1 MEWFESLVLG
11 VVQGITEFLPVSSD
25 GHLTITQMAF
35 AWLTGESRSGQEN
48 LFFDIMLHVGTLAA
62 ILLYYRSAI
71 WQGARGLL
79 LDASDVP
86 PGFDRKSVFRVGLL
100 AAVATSPLVPFALFF
115 KKRLEEMF
123 QSSQAAG
130 VGFLITA
137 AVLLVSYRLKGSDGE
152 KGPAQT
158 TWLDALLIGIA
169 QMFAPLPGV
178 SRSGLTVA
186 AALGLGFSRTWS
198 VGFSLL
204 IAVPAICGAA
214 VFELKDAIKDPAA
227 LGLTPDRMAQTLAAT
242 VVAGLVGY
250 LAILWLIRVV
260 RAGRLWYFSV
270 YLIVLGALV
279 LALSRVSGGSR
290 DGGGAK
296 ALDRTT
302 GRGDSRSAD
311 RRTGAGAGLF
321 VDRAHPAGSR
331 PVDFQADVLSP
342 RHGAGGRSPGLLLGR
357 FVANGPAGG
366 G

>member
-1 MEWFESLVLG
+1 MEWLESLILG

-35 AWLTGESRSGQEN
+35 AWLTGQSRSGQEN

-62 ILLYYRSAI
+62 ILLYYRNAI
-71 WQGARGLL
+71 WQGARGFL
-79 LDASDVP
+79 LDATDVP
-86 PGFDRKSVFRVGLL
+86 PGFDRQSVLRVGLL

-137 AVLLVSYRLKGSDGE
+137 AVLLLVSYRLQGPDGE

-178 SRSGLTVA
+178 SRSGLTIA

-227 LGLTPDRMAQTLAAT
+227 LGLTPDRIAQTLAAT

-270 YLIVLGALV
+270 YLIALGTLV
-279 LALSRVSGGSR
+279 LAL
-290 DGGGAK
+290 
-296 ALDRTT
+296 
-302 GRGDSRSAD
+302 
-311 RRTGAGAGLF
+311 F
-321 VDRAHPAGSR
+321 
-331 PVDFQADVLSP
+331 
-342 RHGAGGRSPGLLLGR
+342 
-357 FVANGPAGG
+357 
-366 G
+366 

>member
-1 MEWFESLVLG
+1 MEWLESLILG

-25 GHLTITQMAF
+25 GHLAITQQAF
-35 AWLTGESRSGQEN
+35 AWLTGSSRSGQEN

-62 ILLYYRSAI
+62 ILCHYRSVI
-71 WQGARGLL
+71 RQGARGFLL
-79 LDASDVP
+79 GAQDVS
-86 PGFDRKSVFRVGLL
+86 PGFDRASVFRVGLL

-137 AVLLVSYRLKGSDGE
+137 VVLLLVSIRLKGPEGG
-152 KGPAQT
+152 KGPART

-178 SRSGLTVA
+178 SRSGLTIGA
-186 AALGLGFSRTWS
+186 ALALGLSRTWS

-214 VFELKDAIKDPAA
+214 VFELKDVIKDPHA
-227 LGLTPDRMAQTLAAT
+227 LGLTPDRVIQTLAAT
-242 VVAGLVGY
+242 VLAGLVGY

-270 YLIVLGALV
+270 YLIALGILV
-279 LALSRVSGGSR
+279 LALCSKS
-290 DGGGAK
+290 
-296 ALDRTT
+296 
-302 GRGDSRSAD
+302 
-311 RRTGAGAGLF
+311 
-321 VDRAHPAGSR
+321 
-331 PVDFQADVLSP
+331 
-342 RHGAGGRSPGLLLGR
+342 
-357 FVANGPAGG
+357 
-366 G
+366 